1 MYCRMSSNKSARI
14 FRFAASSA
22 ANPTSLNTLS
32 LPWVTC
38 IPLASLPRLAI
49 ALGRSVTLPANLDVV
64 LGRLLRF
71 LLERVEY
78 INYILELSDI
88 ENTVGIGN
96 MNANF
101 IDTGTNRGHWP
112 KVSRLLSPLHR
123 SQL

>member
-1 MYCRMSSNKSARI
+1 MYCRMSRNKSART

-38 IPLASLPRLAI
+38 IPLALLPCLAI
-49 ALGRSVTLPANLDVV
+49 ALGRFVTLPANLDVV

-78 INYILELSDI
+78 INHLLELSDI
-88 ENTVGIGN
+88 ENTVGIGKVD
-96 MNANF
+96 ANF
-101 IDTGTNRGHWP
+101 VDTGTHRGNGLE
-112 KVSRLLSPLHR
+112 VSWLLSPLHR
-123 SQL
+123 SQI

>member
-1 MYCRMSSNKSARI
+1 MYCRKSSNKSART

-22 ANPTSLNTLS
+22 PNPTSVNTLS

-38 IPLASLPRLAI
+38 LSLALLPRLAI
-49 ALGRSVTLPANLDVV
+49 VPGRSITLPANLDVV

-78 INYILELSDI
+78 INYLLELCDI
-88 ENTVGIGN
+88 KDTIGIVN
-96 MNANF
+96 MNADFVNA
-101 IDTGTNRGHWP
+101 GTDRGYRLEVRW
-112 KVSRLLSPLHR
+112 LLSPLHR